1 MAREFKRTDRVGDEI
16 QRELALLLQREV
28 KDPRVPMTTVSGVK
42 VSRDLLNANVY
53 VTFLGRD
60 NADQIND
67 AVKVLNHMSG
77 FLRSMLAQRIRMR
90 QLPRLMFHYD
100 DSLARGRHLSNL
112 IDSAIAADQAR
123 AHLSE
128 DSPHSDEEE

>member
-60 NADQIND
+60 NAEQIAD

-77 FLRSMLAQRIRMR
+77 FLRSMLAQRVRIR

-100 DSLARGRHLSNL
+100 DSLSRGRHLSSL
-112 IDSAIAADQAR
+112 IDAAIASDQAR
-123 AHLSE
+123 AQQE
-128 DSPHSDEEE
+128 DVPRSDEEE

>member
-100 DSLARGRHLSNL
+100 DSLVRGRHLSNL
-112 IDSAIAADQAR
+112 IDSAIASDQAR
-123 AHLSE
+123 AHHSE

>member
-16 QRELALLLQREV
+16 QRELALLLQRQV

-42 VSRDLLNANVY
+42 VSRDLLNANIY

-60 NADQIND
+60 NPDQISD

-77 FLRSMLAQRIRMR
+77 FLRSMLAQRVRMR

-100 DSLARGRHLSNL
+100 DSLSRGRHLSSL
-112 IDSAIAADQAR
+112 IDAAIASDQAR
-123 AHLSE
+123 AQHE
-128 DSPHSDEEE
+128 DVPRSDEEE

>member
-42 VSRDLLNANVY
+42 VSRDLLNANIY

-60 NADQIND
+60 NPDQISD

-77 FLRSMLAQRIRMR
+77 FLRSMLAQRVRMR

-100 DSLARGRHLSNL
+100 DSLSRGRHLSSL
-112 IDSAIAADQAR
+112 IDAAIASDQAR
-123 AHLSE
+123 AQHE
-128 DSPHSDEEE
+128 DVPRSDEEE

>member
-42 VSRDLLNANVY
+42 VSRDLLNANIY

-60 NADQIND
+60 KPEQIVE

-77 FLRSMLAQRIRMR
+77 FLRSMLAQRVRMR

-100 DSLARGRHLSNL
+100 DSLSRGRHLSNL
-112 IDSAIAADQAR
+112 IDAAIASDQAR
-123 AHLSE
+123 AHH
-128 DSPHSDEEE
+128 DDAPRSDEEE

>member
-28 KDPRVPMTTVSGVK
+28 KDPRVPMTTVSAAK
-42 VSRDLLNANVY
+42 VSRDLLNANIY
-53 VTFLGRD
+53 VTFLGLD
-60 NADQIND
+60 NAEQIND

-77 FLRSMLAQRIRMR
+77 FLRSMLAQRVRMR

-100 DSLARGRHLSNL
+100 DSLSRGRHLSSL
-112 IDSAIAADQAR
+112 IDTAIAADQAR
-123 AHLSE
+123 HHHDEAVTG
-128 DSPHSDEEE
+128 DEEE

>member
-28 KDPRVPMTTVSGVK
+28 KDPRVPMTTVSAVK

-60 NADQIND
+60 KLEDITE

-77 FLRSMLAQRIRMR
+77 FLRSALAQRIRMR

-100 DSLARGRHLSNL
+100 DSLARGRHLSSL
-112 IDSAIAADQAR
+112 IDSAIASDQAR
-123 AHLSE
+123 AHH
-128 DSPHSDEEE
+128 DAPIDGDEEE

>member
-60 NADQIND
+60 NAEQIAD

-77 FLRSMLAQRIRMR
+77 FLRSMLAQRVRMR

-112 IDSAIAADQAR
+112 IDSAIASDQAR
-123 AHLSE
+123 AHHDDESRGA
-128 DSPHSDEEE
+128 DEEE

>member
-28 KDPRVPMTTVSGVK
+28 KDPRVPMTTVSAVK

-60 NADQIND
+60 NAEQIAD
-67 AVKVLNHMSG
+67 AVSVLNHMSG
-77 FLRSMLAQRIRMR
+77 FLRSMLAQRVRMR

-100 DSLARGRHLSNL
+100 DSLSRGRHLSSL
-112 IDSAIAADQAR
+112 IDTAIATDAAR
-123 AHLSE
+123 HAAAAG
-128 DSPHSDEEE
+128 EEE

>member
-60 NADQIND
+60 NAEQIAD

-77 FLRSMLAQRIRMR
+77 FLRSMLAQRVRMR

-100 DSLARGRHLSNL
+100 DSLSRGRHLSSL
-112 IDSAIAADQAR
+112 IDAAIASDQAR
-123 AHLSE
+123 AQQE
-128 DSPHSDEEE
+128 DVPRSDEEE

>member
-28 KDPRVPMTTVSGVK
+28 KDPRVPMTTVSAVK

-60 NADQIND
+60 KLQDITE
-67 AVKVLNHMSG
+67 AVKVLNNMSG
-77 FLRSMLAQRIRMR
+77 FLRSALAQRIRMR

-100 DSLARGRHLSNL
+100 DSLARGRHLSSL
-112 IDSAIAADQAR
+112 IDSAIASDQAR
-123 AHLSE
+123 AHHDDVSRGA
-128 DSPHSDEEE
+128 DEEE

>member
-28 KDPRVPMTTVSGVK
+28 KDPRVPMTTVSAAK
-42 VSRDLLNANVY
+42 VSRDLLNANIY
-53 VTFLGRD
+53 VTFLGVD
-60 NADQIND
+60 DAEQISD

-77 FLRSMLAQRIRMR
+77 FLRSALAQRVRMR

-100 DSLARGRHLSNL
+100 DSLSRGRHLSSL
-112 IDSAIAADQAR
+112 IDTAIAADQAR
-123 AHLSE
+123 HHHDENAAG
-128 DSPHSDEEE
+128 DEEE

>member
-42 VSRDLLNANVY
+42 VSRDLLNANIY

-60 NADQIND
+60 NPDQISD

-77 FLRSMLAQRIRMR
+77 FLRSMLAQRVRMR

-100 DSLARGRHLSNL
+100 DSLSRGRHLSSL
-112 IDSAIAADQAR
+112 IDAAIASDQAR
-123 AHLSE
+123 AQHE
-128 DSPHSDEEE
+128 DMPRSDEEE

>member
-28 KDPRVPMTTVSGVK
+28 KDPRVPMTTVSAAK
-42 VSRDLLNANVY
+42 VSRDLLNANIY
-53 VTFLGRD
+53 VTFLGLD
-60 NADQIND
+60 DAEQINE

-77 FLRSMLAQRIRMR
+77 FLRSALAQRVRMR

-100 DSLARGRHLSNL
+100 DSLSRGRHLSSL
-112 IDSAIAADQAR
+112 IDTAIAADQAR
-123 AHLSE
+123 HHHDE
-128 DSPHSDEEE
+128 DIAGDEEE

>member
-28 KDPRVPMTTVSGVK
+28 KDPRVPMTTVSAAK

-53 VTFLGRD
+53 VTFLGVD
-60 NADQIND
+60 DADQIRD

-77 FLRSMLAQRIRMR
+77 FLRSMLAQRVRMR

-100 DSLARGRHLSNL
+100 DSLSRGRHLSSL

-123 AHLSE
+123 H
-128 DSPHSDEEE
+128 HSDENIAGDEEE